1 VYKIFNVK
9 PEGKRPLGRP
19 KRRCEDNNM
28 MKLQEV
34 GCGCMG
40 RIALAKERENWRAL
54 VYVVMKIGFP

>member
-1 VYKIFNVK
+1 MWK
-9 PEGKRPLGRP
+9 PEGKKPLGRS

-28 MKLQEV
+28 MKLQEE

-40 RIALAKERENWRAL
+40 WNELAKERDSWRAL